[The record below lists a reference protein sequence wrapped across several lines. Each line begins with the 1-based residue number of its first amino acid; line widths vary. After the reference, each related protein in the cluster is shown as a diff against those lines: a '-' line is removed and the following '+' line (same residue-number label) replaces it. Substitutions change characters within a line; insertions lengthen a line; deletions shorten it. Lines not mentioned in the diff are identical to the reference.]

1 MKIMTNQKIL
11 IFLLVI
17 FVSTLLLNGCTVNSV
32 NKDGKKQSTDVVR
45 EYETVEELE
54 GKRIGAISGSVQEA
68 LVLKKVKNPQMTY
81 YTNASEEVLALQNGK
96 IDAFA
101 MDGDTYL
108 SFQQQ
113 GKTDVVR
120 QEEYLGDT
128 PVFFGF
134 TRVGNGEQVRDQ
146 FNEYIYKLDSEGKLQ
161 KILDFWYSLPKKEP
175 TFDFKK
181 LPNINGKLTYA
192 AFPLDRPHIHYSAA
206 GFSGI
211 EMELFYGFCKEYGY
225 ALNCYVTEYA
235 SVLTG
240 FETGKVT
247 TTGYLAISPEI
258 ADKLFFSDPYMYAH
272 QTMVVRNLAA
282 TKSSSGGFFH
292 KLAQRFEQNFIRD
305 NRWKLVLRGFCV
317 TLILA
322 LCSALFG
329 TLIGSVLCFARRRK
343 NKFVST
349 ASAAFIRLFQGI
361 PIVVFLMI
369 LYFVIFAKSEISG
382 ITIGVIGF
390 SVDFGVY
397 VAEILRSAIES
408 IPHGQW
414 EAAKALGFGHSK
426 TMFRIILPQAI
437 YHALPVYK
445 GQFISM
451 VKMTSVVGYIAVQD
465 LTKVSDIIRSQ
476 TYDALMPLLFTAAV
490 YFLLSW
496 ALAQLIG
503 RIEIKIDPKLRK
515 NPLKGIETTSVNVDD
530 IVDESFDDDGA
541 EIFNISH
548 LSKQY
553 ENAHPLQD
561 INAVIHR
568 GEVIS
573 LIGPSGT
580 GKTTLLR
587 MLNRLEMPT
596 DGTIVAFGEDIPT
609 KGKDLTAYRAR
620 VGMVFQSFNLFSHLT
635 IIENIMLAP
644 TELMGVSRQEAYEK
658 SIHLLRAVG
667 LAEKALNYPD
677 ELSGGQQQR
686 VAIVRALAMNPE
698 VILFDEPTSALDP
711 TMVNEVL
718 QVVSYLAKYGFTMLI
733 VTHEMQFAESVS
745 TRVFYMDQGII
756 FEEGT
761 PEQIFHAPK
770 NPQTR
775 AFVNHLQL
783 YSYQITSHDFDFVNL
798 LATVDSFGHE
808 QLMPR
813 TLLNHLSL
821 CIEELATQAFRNS
834 KKQSLPA
841 DIVVEYAPNSDNCCL
856 TISFVGEKYNL
867 LDSLDDLST
876 SLVDGVTSSKE
887 YNYLESENKNVLT
900 LEVQ

>member
-1 MKIMTNQKIL
+1 MHILKKQKIFISLLL
-11 IFLLVI
+11 IFT
-17 FVSTLLLNGCTVNSV
+17 STLLFIGCSANSA
-32 NKDGKKQSTDVVR
+32 NKDVKKQSTDVVR
-45 EYETVEELE
+45 EYETVDDLE

-68 LVLKKVKNPQMTY
+68 FVLKKVKNPQMTY
-81 YTNASEEVLALQNGK
+81 YTNASEEVLALENDK

-108 SFQQQ
+108 SFRQQ

-128 PVFFGF
+128 PVYFGF
-134 TRVGNGEQVRDQ
+134 TRVGNGEMVRSQ
-146 FNEYIYKLDSEGKLQ
+146 FNEYILELYLEGKLQ
-161 KILDFWYSLPKKEP
+161 EILDFWYSLPEKEP
-175 TFDFKK
+175 VFDFEK
-181 LPNINGKLTYA
+181 LPNINGELTYA
-192 AFPLDRPHIHYSAA
+192 AFPLDRPHIHYTAA

-272 QTMVVRNLAA
+272 QTMVVRNLADSG
-282 TKSSSGGFFH
+282 SSSGNFFQN
-292 KLAQRFEQNFIRD
+292 LAKRFEQNFIRD
-305 NRWKLVLRGFCV
+305 ERWKLVLRGFCV
-317 TLILA
+317 TLILS
-322 LCSALFG
+322 LCSAVFG
-329 TLIGSVLCFARRRK
+329 TLIGSVLCYTRRRR
-343 NKFVST
+343 NKVVST
-349 ASAAFIRLFQGI
+349 ISAAFIRFFQGI
-361 PIVVFLMI
+361 PIVVFLLI
-369 LYFVIFAKSEISG
+369 LYFVIFADSKISG

-397 VAEILRSAIES
+397 VAEILRSAIDS

-414 EAAKALGFGHSK
+414 EAAEALGFGYSK

-437 YHALPVYK
+437 NHALPVYK

-476 TYDALMPLLFTAAV
+476 TYDALMPLLLTAAV

-503 RIEIKIDPKLRK
+503 RIEIKIDPKHRK
-515 NPLKGIETTSVNVDD
+515 NLLKGIDTANVNGDG
-530 IVDESFDDDGA
+530 IFDEGFEKDGA

-553 ENAHPLQD
+553 GNAHPLKD
-561 INAVIHR
+561 INATVHR
-568 GEVIS
+568 GDVIS
-573 LIGPSGT
+573 LIGSSGT
-580 GKTTLLR
+580 GKTTFLR

-596 DGTIVAFGEDIPT
+596 DGTIVAFGKDIPI
-609 KGKDLTAYRAR
+609 KGKELSAYRAK

-635 IIENIMLAP
+635 IVENVMLAP
-644 TELMGVSRQEAYEK
+644 MELMRVSRQEAYEK
-658 SIHLLRAVG
+658 SIHLLRSVG

-686 VAIVRALAMNPE
+686 VAIVRAMAMNPE
-698 VILFDEPTSALDP
+698 VLLLDEPTSALDP

-718 QVVSYLAKYGFTMLI
+718 QVISYLAKLGFTMLI
-733 VTHEMQFAESVS
+733 VTHEMKFAESVS
-745 TRVFYMDQGII
+745 TRVFYMDQGIV

-761 PEQIFHAPK
+761 PEQIFHTPQ

-775 AFVNHLQL
+775 AFVNHLKL
-783 YSYQITSHDFDFVNL
+783 YSYQIANRDFDFVNL
-798 LATVDSFGHE
+798 LATVDAFGHE
-808 QLMPR
+808 HLMPR

-821 CIEELATQAFRNS
+821 CIEEFATQALRNS
-834 KKQSLPA
+834 KEQNFPA
-841 DIVVEYAPNSDNCCL
+841 DIVVEYAPNSDSCCL
-856 TISFVGEKYNL
+856 SIFYVGEKYNL
-867 LDSLDDLST
+867 FDSLDDIGIKLVNGFT
-876 SLVDGVTSSKE
+876 SLSE
-887 YNYLESENKNVLT
+887 YEYIQSESKNVLT
-900 LEVQ
+900 LVCL

>member
-1 MKIMTNQKIL
+1 MKIVKSKKL
-11 IFLLVI
+11 LVFLLVI
-17 FVSTLLLNGCTVNSV
+17 FVLTLLLIGYSS
-32 NKDGKKQSTDVVR
+32 KGGKKQNRDIVR
-45 EYETVEELE
+45 EYNTVEELE
-54 GKRIGAISGSVQEA
+54 GKRIGTISGSVQEA
-68 LVLKKVKNPQMTY
+68 LVLKNVKNPQITY
-81 YTNASEEVLALQNGK
+81 YTNASEEVLALQDGK

-113 GKTDVVR
+113 GITDLVR
-120 QEEYLGDT
+120 QEKYLGET
-128 PVFFGF
+128 PVYFGF
-134 TRVGNGEQVRDQ
+134 TRVDNGEQVRNQ
-146 FNEYIYKLDSEGKLQ
+146 FSEYIHKLDAEGKLQ
-161 KILDFWYSLPKKEP
+161 KILDFWYSLPEKEP
-175 TFDFKK
+175 VFDFES

-192 AFPLDRPHIHYSAA
+192 TFPLDRPHIHYSAA

-211 EMELFYGFCKEYGY
+211 EIELFYGFCKEYGY
-225 ALNCYVTEYA
+225 ALDCYVTEYA

-258 ADKLFFSDPYMYAH
+258 ANKLFFSIPYMYAH

-282 TKSSSGGFFH
+282 KKLSSGKFF
-292 KLAQRFEQNFIRD
+292 KKIAERFEQNFIRD
-305 NRWKLVLRGFCV
+305 NRWKLMLRGFYV
-317 TLILA
+317 TLILS

-329 TLIGSVLCFARRRK
+329 TIIGFVVCFARISK
-343 NKFVST
+343 NKTVST
-349 ASAAFIRLFQGI
+349 VSAAFIRLFQGI
-361 PIVVFLMI
+361 PIVVFLLI
-369 LYFVIFAKSEISG
+369 LYFVIFAKSDISG

-397 VAEILRSAIES
+397 VAEILRSAIEA

-414 EAAKALGFGHSK
+414 DAAKALGFRHSK
-426 TMFRIILPQAI
+426 TMTRIILPQAV
-437 YHALPVYK
+437 YHALPVYR

-451 VKMTSVVGYIAVQD
+451 VKMTSVVGYVAVQD

-476 TYDALMPLLFTAAV
+476 TYDALMPLLFTATI

-496 ALAQLIG
+496 SLAQLIC

-515 NPLKGIETTSVNVDD
+515 NPLKGIDTTSVTDIDVTDD
-530 IVDESFDDDGA
+530 GFKKDGA

-548 LSKQY
+548 LSKRY
-553 ENAHPLQD
+553 ENAQPLKD
-561 INAVIHR
+561 VNAIIHR
-568 GEVIS
+568 GDVIA

-587 MLNRLEMPT
+587 LLNHLEIPT
-596 DGTIVAFGEDIPT
+596 DGAIVAFGKDVPK
-609 KGKDLTAYRAR
+609 KGKELSAYRAR

-658 SIHLLRAVG
+658 SIRLLRQVG

-711 TMVNEVL
+711 TMVREVL
-718 QVVSYLAKYGFTMLI
+718 QVISNLAKKGFTMLV

-745 TRVFYMDQGII
+745 NRVFYMDKGVI

-761 PEQIFHAPK
+761 PQQIFHAPK
-770 NPQTR
+770 NPETR
-775 AFVNHLQL
+775 AFINHFKL
-783 YSYQITSHDFDFVNL
+783 YSYQITSLDFDFVNL
-798 LATVDSFGHE
+798 FATVNSFGHT

-821 CIEELATQAFRNS
+821 CIEELVMQAFLNS
-834 KKQSLPA
+834 RKQSLPA
-841 DIVVEYAPNSDNCCL
+841 DIVVEYAPNSDHCCL
-856 TISFVGEKYNL
+856 SISFVGEQYNL
-867 LDSLDDLST
+867 LDSLDDIST
-876 SLVDGVTSSKE
+876 RLINGITSRKE
-887 YNYLESENKNVLT
+887 YNYLESESKNILT
-900 LEVQ
+900 VEVQ

>member
-1 MKIMTNQKIL
+1 MKIMRKRKLL
-11 IFLLVI
+11 IFLLMI
-17 FVSTLLLNGCTVNSV
+17 FVSTLLLNGCSVNSV
-32 NKDGKKQSTDVVR
+32 KKDSKKQSTDVVR

-134 TRVGNGEQVRDQ
+134 TRVGNGEQVRNQ

-175 TFDFKK
+175 TFDFEK

-282 TKSSSGGFFH
+282 TKSSGGFFQ
-292 KLAQRFEQNFIRD
+292 KLAHRFEQNFIRD
-305 NRWKLVLRGFCV
+305 DRWKLVLRGFCI

-343 NKFVST
+343 NKVVST

-397 VAEILRSAIES
+397 VAEILRSAIEA

-414 EAAKALGFGHSK
+414 EAAEALGFGHSK

-515 NPLKGIETTSVNVDD
+515 NPLKGIDTTSVNVDD
-530 IVDESFDDDGA
+530 IVDEGFDDDGA

-596 DGTIVAFGEDIPT
+596 DGTIVAFGEDVPT
-609 KGKDLTAYRAR
+609 KGKELTEYRAR

-658 SIHLLRAVG
+658 SMHLLRAVG

-745 TRVFYMDQGII
+745 TRVFYLDQGII

-821 CIEELATQAFRNS
+821 CIEELSTQAFRNS
-834 KKQSLPA
+834 KNQSLPA
-841 DIVVEYAPNSDNCCL
+841 DIVVEYAPNSDKCCL

-867 LDSLDDLST
+867 IDSLDDLST

-887 YNYLESENKNVLT
+887 YNYWNSERKNVLT